1 MNEQEVMSLA
11 RQDATSDV
19 IYEFILK
26 WRNQSFYIYTKE
38 NEMKCD
44 IYLFSIYFCLLA
56 AVFYD
61 HW

>member
-1 MNEQEVMSLA
+1 MNEQEVMLLA
-11 RQDATSDV
+11 SQDATSDV

-26 WRNQSFYIYTKE
+26 WRNQSFYSYTKK
-38 NEMKCD
+38 MKCE
-44 IYLFSIYFCLLA
+44 IYLFNIYFCSLA